1 MVTEEVLLSKTKK
14 LIEAK
19 LGWGDSRDW
28 TNQDFLA
35 LSKKI
40 QDEIQVPVSHVT
52 LKRIWGKV
60 RYDSLP
66 NTFTLSTLVQFI
78 GYENWRDFR
87 AKNGAGAA
95 NGSTDS
101 AANIEVTSSSS
112 GRTGSFKPILILTGI
127 IVGLGSFT
135 WFIAG
140 NEKLINFNDYSFD
153 VRKTLSRGVPNSVIF
168 NYEATH
174 APTDSVIIQQS
185 WDTKRR
191 TKVSKDRSTRTL
203 IYYLPGYFEAK
214 LVVADKIVK
223 EQGILI
229 ESDGW
234 LAAIDASPM
243 PVYFRKEDVM
253 VNGRMELSL
262 DKIQSQNIRLTP
274 QAPVVNYINVQDF
287 GAIYSDNF
295 VFETLLRNDYKE
307 GSSVCQKTNIYLLCE
322 GTAIGIPLCTMGCVS
337 DMLFFFT
344 GFSASGKQFDL
355 SAFGVDFNNFINV
368 KIESSNGKAKVFLNG
383 KLSYA
388 VDHEIVKS
396 KIIGIDYVFQ
406 GTGSVDYVKLSNQKV
421 TFEDTF

>member
-1 MVTEEVLLSKTKK
+1 MVTEEALLSKTKK
-14 LIEAK
+14 LIETK

-40 QDEIQVPVSHVT
+40 QEEIEVPVSHVT

-78 GYENWRDFR
+78 GYENWRDFKV
-87 AKNGAGAA
+87 KNGSGTA
-95 NGSTDS
+95 NVSIGQT
-101 AANIEVTSSSS
+101 EVTTSSFI
-112 GRTGSFKPILILTGI
+112 RPKSFKPILILAGFI
-127 IVGLGSFT
+127 IVLGCSI

-140 NEKLINFNDYSFD
+140 KEKQINFDDYSFSAK
-153 VRKTLSRGVPNSVIF
+153 KTLTKGVPNSVIF
-168 NYEATH
+168 DYEATQS
-174 APTDSVIIQQS
+174 PTDSVIIQQS
-185 WDTKRR
+185 WDVKRS
-191 TKVSKDRSTRTL
+191 TKVSKDLRQRTL

-234 LAAIDASPM
+234 LVAIDASPM
-243 PVYFRKEDVM
+243 PVYFKKEDVIA
-253 VNGRMELSL
+253 NGRMALSI
-262 DKIQSQNIRLTP
+262 DKIQSQNIRLSP
-274 QAPVVNYINVQDF
+274 HAPVVSYLNVQDF

-295 VFETLLRNDYKE
+295 VFETSLRNDYKE

-322 GTAIGIPLCTMGCVS
+322 GTAIGIPLCSIGCVS

-344 GFSASGKQFDL
+344 GFSAPGKEFDL

-383 KLSYA
+383 KLSYE
-388 VDHEIVKS
+388 VDHDIVSS
-396 KIIGIDYVFQ
+396 KIIGIDFTFQ
-406 GTGSVDYVKLSNQKV
+406 GTGSVDYVKLSNQQV
-421 TFEDTF
+421 TFEDEF

>member
-14 LIEAK
+14 LIETK

-35 LSKKI
+35 LSKRI

-60 RYDSLP
+60 KYDSLP

-78 GYENWRDFR
+78 GYENWRDFKV
-87 AKNGAGAA
+87 KNGSNTT
-95 NGSTDS
+95 NGSTETD
-101 AANIEVTSSSS
+101 AKIQVTSSANP
-112 GRTGSFKPILILTGI
+112 RVFKTKVLIFTALTVAVGSFI
-127 IVGLGSFT
+127 

-140 NEKLINFNDYSFD
+140 KERQINFEDYSFS
-153 VRKTLSRGVPNSVIF
+153 VKKTLTKGVPNSVIF
-168 NYEATH
+168 DYEATQ

-185 WDTKRR
+185 WDIKRR
-191 TKVSKDRSTRTL
+191 TKVSKDQHQRTL
-203 IYYLPGYFEAK
+203 IYYFPGYFEAK
-214 LVVADKIVK
+214 LVVEDKIVK
-223 EQGILI
+223 EHGILI

-234 LAAIDASPM
+234 VAAIDASPM
-243 PVYFRKEDVM
+243 PVYFKREDIM
-253 VNGRMELSL
+253 ANGKMGLSI
-262 DKIQSQNIRLTP
+262 DKIQSQNISLVP
-274 QAPVVNYINVQDF
+274 QAPFINYLNVQDF

-295 VFETLLRNDYKE
+295 VFETLVRNDYKE

-344 GFSASGKQFDL
+344 GFSAPGKQVDL
-355 SAFGVDFNNFINV
+355 SAFGVDFNNFIQV
-368 KIESSNGKAKVFLNG
+368 KIEASNGNAKVFLNG
-383 KLSYA
+383 KLSFE
-388 VDHEIVKS
+388 VDHDIIKS

-421 TFEDTF
+421 IFEDTF